1 MQRPRLLLT
10 TVPALGGA
18 LLWGLV
24 EWMALWR
31 SRHAGLRRRSVRP

>member
-1 MQRPRLLLT
+1 MQRHRLFLT
-10 TVPALGGA
+10 TVPALVGA

-31 SRHAGLRRRSVRP
+31 SRHAGVRRRALRP